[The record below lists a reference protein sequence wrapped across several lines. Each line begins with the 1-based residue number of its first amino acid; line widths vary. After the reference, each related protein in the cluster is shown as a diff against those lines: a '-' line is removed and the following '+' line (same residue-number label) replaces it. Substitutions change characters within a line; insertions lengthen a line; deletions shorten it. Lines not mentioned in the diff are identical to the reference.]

1 MKRGQ
6 NYLSAQRA
14 EGNTGTVD
22 FYDQNTG
29 QFLGQADLNPTG
41 DPSGS
46 ATASLNVYAEETDN
60 YNLGIGSY
68 SIIAVYSGD
77 DNFSGSQSSGTSVN
91 VVGDTLSFGNSLSVS
106 GPGCDSG
113 ISYEGDAATLSGT
126 VTGLDGA
133 AFSVS
138 VNWGD
143 GTQSDNDNGG
153 QPFYFPVGWNSR
165 TFGVSHY
172 YSDYGSYTVSVT
184 VTASDGRQTG
194 NSGNSVDLTVS
205 PVAPEVIVDSSPLP
219 DDGAYDPNT
228 QYTLMAYGFSPDQG
242 SVSYQWTADGNNLP
256 ATNVQTTLSDGTVVT
271 GSSVQVMG
279 SQCDDVTVA
288 VSSGSAYRDVNFGDT
303 RDALGWA
310 EQELPL
316 PTVSISET
324 DTNQTVS
331 AGSQAHFEIQLS
343 RAVTYAVTVCYNTVD
358 GTNGP
363 PIDYDSTYG
372 PQEVTI
378 AAGQTAVTLP
388 TNAGQPDGALDPVT
402 VSLVDPFLCQVD
414 SSGGGGGGATANVQ
428 DPQLQIYLTG
438 VENDEMILISS
449 GGPVNV
455 KVGETV
461 TLYAFTSDG
470 LDAAPTWTLPG
481 NGEVIESYN
490 PNLPTDQLTLLG
502 QSGGC
507 GDNSSR
513 VVTDAHTF
521 DFEFVAGGS
530 FNVTATVG
538 SGSVTASF
546 RVQAPN
552 VTVNATVKQPALK
565 AGQTLLEQTIVT
577 PSFPGV
583 FDQLQMQPFLW
594 TVANLQAPQGNWQ
607 YCFLQTATI
616 SRMWTVPAAN
626 PVAAGNPGKVA
637 GAYVVKGPTS
647 GLDKGLPYNN
657 KGPYTSMAAINAAG
671 IGDGPSTAVFG
682 DGGFSYYEITAAT
695 YFMCQALS
703 PTGCPIGGW
712 VPLAELT
719 WVYDVTANWDWYD
732 TPSVTSNIIVS
743 GEPTATGTPYPFG
756 APQGLPQWGSNVTPG
771 GPGTMINKATGNTM

>member
-1 MKRGQ
+1 MTFLVPEMTAIASQLGTGYLGLAKLGGDKLALDGTNAFTGQ
-6 NYLSAQRA
+6 TIVEDGTLDVESAFGSSPVELAGGQVEGNAAASSVATTVALLSDADPNNPPAYGAAVEFTATVGATNPDFGTPTGTVDFYDEATGEDSGPVGLTDGQANWTFYDFDAGDHYVVASYSPASGTSPFVGDTCGECDQTVNQAQSDVTNLEVYDVTQGQDTDNPTYGDQISITA
-14 EGNTGTVD
+14 TVGPDPSTPGGSVGTPDDEGNTGTVD
-22 FYDQNTG
+22 FYDQTSGNY
-29 QFLGQADLNPTG
+29 LGQANVVPSNDDSGMGTATWGGCATG
-41 DPSGS
+41 D
-46 ATASLNVYAEETDN
+46 
-60 YNLGIGSY
+60 YNLAVGSY

-242 SVSYQWTADGNNLP
+242 SVSYQWTADGNDLP

-343 RAVTYAVTVCYNTVD
+343 RAVTYGVTVCYNTVD

-455 KVGETV
+455 KVGE
-461 TLYAFTSDG
+461 
-470 LDAAPTWTLPG
+470 
-481 NGEVIESYN
+481 
-490 PNLPTDQLTLLG
+490 
-502 QSGGC
+502 
-507 GDNSSR
+507 
-513 VVTDAHTF
+513 
-521 DFEFVAGGS
+521 
-530 FNVTATVG
+530 
-538 SGSVTASF
+538 
-546 RVQAPN
+546 
-552 VTVNATVKQPALK
+552 
-565 AGQTLLEQTIVT
+565 
-577 PSFPGV
+577 
-583 FDQLQMQPFLW
+583 
-594 TVANLQAPQGNWQ
+594 
-607 YCFLQTATI
+607 
-616 SRMWTVPAAN
+616 
-626 PVAAGNPGKVA
+626 
-637 GAYVVKGPTS
+637 
-647 GLDKGLPYNN
+647 
-657 KGPYTSMAAINAAG
+657 
-671 IGDGPSTAVFG
+671 
-682 DGGFSYYEITAAT
+682 
-695 YFMCQALS
+695 
-703 PTGCPIGGW
+703 
-712 VPLAELT
+712 
-719 WVYDVTANWDWYD
+719 
-732 TPSVTSNIIVS
+732 
-743 GEPTATGTPYPFG
+743 
-756 APQGLPQWGSNVTPG
+756 
-771 GPGTMINKATGNTM
+771 